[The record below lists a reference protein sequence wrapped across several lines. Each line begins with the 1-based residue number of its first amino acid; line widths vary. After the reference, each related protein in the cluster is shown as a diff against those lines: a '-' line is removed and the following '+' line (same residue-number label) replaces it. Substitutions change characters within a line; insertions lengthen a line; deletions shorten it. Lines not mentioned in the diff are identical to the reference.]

1 MLLGGDFLKI
11 KEVITKTG
19 LTDRAIRLYIE
30 NGLVT
35 PENQKSYTG
44 RNNFHFTEADIDC
57 FEQIAL
63 LRKADFSLE
72 QIKTLKLGGEAARK
86 VLLEYLTVKN
96 ESVVTG
102 QKIVEAL
109 KDFPAQES
117 VTIESV
123 CEKIKESI
131 ENAPLPD
138 ADKKATKSEQIEKW
152 LMRIPSIILLVVW
165 GRLGRGMLITYSED
179 FPFHRFYTN
188 PANYIGTA
196 YILIPIIL
204 SVFVLLLYRKPLF
217 ISKKR
222 KKRRWTAGIA
232 LGLALLIII
241 EPIGQAC
248 LILIPPIYSE
258 TDDPKNY
265 LTMGTYVKM
274 YGDDI
279 YKLFPANIP
288 RSAIADGS
296 KWYPPDKFL
305 DTTKYYYC
313 FQEIADPRFHIYA
326 EWVLPENEFAE
337 ELNRIQSYYP
347 EGAIQQVQWG
357 EWNCLSFTGDTLD
370 YTEAGKLTHYYYLI
384 FAYNE
389 KTGGVRYIA
398 SYSMDCEK
406 EEDPYF
412 MALQWE

>member
-1 MLLGGDFLKI
+1 MKI
-11 KEVITKTG
+11 KEVIDATG

-44 RNNFHFTEADIDC
+44 RNNFHFTESDIEC

-72 QIKTLKLGGEAARK
+72 QIKTLKLGGESARK
-86 VLLEYLTVKN
+86 VLLEYLTVKK
-96 ESVVTG
+96 ESVVTE

-109 KDFPAQES
+109 KNFPVQES
-117 VTIESV
+117 VTIENV
-123 CEKIKESI
+123 CAKIKESI
-131 ENAPLPD
+131 ENKPLPD
-138 ADKKATKSEQIEKW
+138 KDKKATKSEQIEKW
-152 LMRIPSIILLVVW
+152 LMRIPAIIVLVVF
-165 GRLGRGMLITYSED
+165 GGLGIGMLITYHED

-204 SVFVLLLYRKPLF
+204 SAFVLLLYRKPLF

-222 KKRRWTAGIA
+222 KKRRWTAGLA
-232 LGLALLIII
+232 LGAALLIIV
-241 EPIGQAC
+241 EPIGQVC
-248 LILIPPIYSE
+248 MILIPPIYSE

-265 LTMGTYVKM
+265 LTMGTYVNM
-274 YGDDI
+274 FGDDI

-288 RSAIADGS
+288 RSVIAEGS

-305 DTTKYYYC
+305 DTTKYYYY
-313 FQEIADPRFHIYA
+313 FQEVVDPSFHVYA
-326 EWVLPENEFAE
+326 EWVLTENEFTE
-337 ELNRIQSYYP
+337 ELNRIQRYYP
-347 EGAIQQVQWG
+347 EGASKQVQWG
-357 EWNCLSFTGDTLD
+357 EWTCLSFTDDTLD
-370 YTEAGKLTHYYYLI
+370 FTETEKLNDYYYLI

-398 SYSMDCEK
+398 SYSMDCGKK
-406 EEDPYF
+406 ENPYF
-412 MALQWE
+412 MTLQWE